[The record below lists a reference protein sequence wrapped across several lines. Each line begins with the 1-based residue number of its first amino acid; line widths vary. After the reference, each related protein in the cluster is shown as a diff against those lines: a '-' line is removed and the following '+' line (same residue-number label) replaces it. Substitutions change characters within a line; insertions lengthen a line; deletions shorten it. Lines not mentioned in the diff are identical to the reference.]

1 MNLYTHARKY
11 IDVKDLR
18 HLHEEKI
25 KKRNIAE
32 LKKQQEIILAELEK
46 IKIETSPKF
55 CNWRRELREQMTTGA
70 MMSATLPPQDLAS
83 FTTDMIIDQ
92 DLLNNDSLFPVDGTS
107 RDVGGG
113 PVWTMNNSPDPGSAA
128 VVASFNA
135 DLSRMD
141 KISVSVHFTNA
152 TIDTDGADV
161 VISGPPGSGL
171 EQVIALDAPGSGSG
185 FVNHNANPTI
195 TIDPALRVKGA
206 SVSFS
211 FVGRNIDGTRQIGN
225 DAVEISSCFPYRSQP
240 MSVIVGLDDP
250 EAVSFIRTDPTMMGL
265 SAAQREKKLLEML
278 EAGDEYLLKQLGIV
292 GSSARPQETKDPVSW
307 EQAQLSPRTEKE
319 IDAMLLKGL
328 LRGDY
333 GRGEDVE
340 RQIRSLRRNQQNNTP
355 GGMQVQGNKETQLA
369 KTSDNPADWPSRH
382 DLPTG
387 PMGPSKDIPWVP
399 EAPKAKRK
407 SKKTNM
413 VAHYKPQGKLLS
425 ENQKRILREIKK
437 PVKVKEIP
445 TKVKVKPTGRKNK
458 SVGVDMMKI
467 PEIPNQFKPP
477 APSIWS
483 AKDREKNI
491 RASQERKNEV
501 LELVGAAEHHW
512 TYLTEK
518 KRKEDQEKVNEMMS
532 AEFDKHLELM
542 YENHRIKE
550 ERMNKVIKAV
560 KKSSDLAPEYPE
572 NPPPQP
578 DPETGMHPKY
588 GKHYKHDKLDPHS
601 AEAMPPT
608 GNPEIDANIKKATN
622 AKEKA
627 RKLKILMG
635 KTKRG

>member
-240 MSVIVGLDDP
+240 MNVIVGLDDP

-340 RQIRSLRRNQQNNTP
+340 RQIRNLRRNQQKGTP
-355 GGMQVQGNKETQLA
+355 GGMQVQRNRGTQ
-369 KTSDNPADWPSRH
+369 
-382 DLPTG
+382 
-387 PMGPSKDIPWVP
+387 
-399 EAPKAKRK
+399 
-407 SKKTNM
+407 

-550 ERMNKVIKAV
+550 ERMNKVIKAF

-627 RKLKILMG
+627 RKLKTLMG